1 MAQLKL
7 ESGYLMRFLRSKS
20 GLPAL
25 AIVVIGLGLNCA
37 RSFAAS
43 TSTEVVV
50 EANDVDLAKL
60 QTGGE
65 IVFVSSGQRLAVAHA
80 IDDDRRTIFQF
91 SNTDSR
97 PTMIVKLTENKPI
110 HRVSVVVGSEAGKVD
125 VYLLGEIPSDLSA
138 LDQVTP
144 VGSIVDLG
152 VAEAALD
159 FSPQNARYVALR
171 WAFSNSHPRPLV
183 VAEVSI
189 FGTEAADPSALAL
202 AAVNPPPDPIQN
214 PPILAAASP

>member
-1 MAQLKL
+1 
-7 ESGYLMRFLRSKS
+7 MRFLRSKS
-20 GLPAL
+20 AVPAL
-25 AIVVIGLGLNCA
+25 AIAIGLGLNCA
-37 RSFAAS
+37 RIFAAS
-43 TSTEVVV
+43 TSTEVIV

-91 SNTDSR
+91 SNSDSR
-97 PTMIVKLTENKPI
+97 PTMIVKLTDSKPI

-138 LDQVTP
+138 LDQLKP

-152 VAEAALD
+152 IAREAALD
-159 FSPQNARYVALR
+159 FSPQNARFVVLR
-171 WAFSNSHPRPLV
+171 WAFSNSHPRPLA

-202 AAVNPPPDPIQN
+202 AATNPPPDPIQN